1 MKILDKYVVKNFLI
15 GYAIAFCVLIGLRII
30 IDLFVN
36 LDEFTERPELG
47 APAVIKN
54 ILIFY
59 GLNSTLYFR
68 DFAGMITV
76 VAAAFSF
83 GKMVRSNE
91 LVAVMA
97 SGVSLKRVI
106 VPIVLLALLLTGLLV
121 IDQEFIIPPLADQ
134 LARRHNDIPGE
145 ESYNVWFISDGNGS
159 LICSQSF
166 AVQTSTLH
174 KPTIIT
180 RREPFLFSVALEFKS
195 DLDNRIISEELQQE
209 FEENRMALSQYVTVS
224 VVQPGSEWVITDE
237 LKKYSVR
244 KEKSGLNIFK
254 LGIWEVTGRI
264 DAERA
269 VYNSETGRWDLINGR
284 FTEKGSIKGAKP
296 IAFYASDITP
306 KDIPARIES
315 EHKTFLSWRQ
325 LAVLVAQAEQGKIKD
340 LRQLLSQEHFRV
352 TKPVINLA
360 MLMVCLPIL
369 VCRDPKSTKSAT
381 MISFA
386 MVGVCFIATFICEML
401 APEANDFY
409 RIGFWAWMPV
419 IVFLPIAVIK
429 WDSMKT

>member
-15 GYAIAFCVLIGLRII
+15 GYAIAFCVLIGLRMI

-54 ILIFY
+54 ILLFY

-76 VAAAFSF
+76 VAASFSF

-106 VPIVLLALLLTGLLV
+106 VPIVLLALLLTGILV

-145 ESYNVWFISDGNGS
+145 ESYNVWFISDDNGS

-174 KPTIIT
+174 KPTILL
-180 RREPFLFSVALEFKS
+180 RRSTAK
-195 DLDNRIISEELQQE
+195 R
-209 FEENRMALSQYVTVS
+209 
-224 VVQPGSEWVITDE
+224 
-237 LKKYSVR
+237 
-244 KEKSGLNIFK
+244 
-254 LGIWEVTGRI
+254 GIWELIGRI
-264 DAERA
+264 DADRA
-269 VYNSETGRWDLINGR
+269 VYNGETGRWDLINGR

-340 LRQLLSQEHFRV
+340 LRQLLSQKHFRV
-352 TKPVINLA
+352 TKPLINLA

-386 MVGVCFIATFICEML
+386 MVGVCFIATFICEMF

-419 IVFLPIAVIK
+419 LVFLPIAFIK
-429 WDSMKT
+429 LDSMKT